1 MYRFI
6 NETKLKMKPNQ
17 IEKEILEKFDET
29 FELSL
34 DNDDSILFTIRN
46 YGEKNYENATE
57 GMSLIK
63 QFISD
68 SLSTYRTQVEKA
80 TLQAIKDKMPKEK
93 QIKCN
98 NTHIIAGDK
107 PIKVCYNC
115 ASDGGFNYCRSQ
127 MLEIIEKMK

>member
-1 MYRFI
+1 
-6 NETKLKMKPNQ
+6 MKPNQ

>member
-1 MYRFI
+1 
-6 NETKLKMKPNQ
+6 MKPNQ

-68 SLSTYRTQVEKA
+68 SLSTYRTRVEKENDIN
-80 TLQAIKDKMPKEK
+80 IKNAYLKGIADGRK
-93 QIKCN
+93 QIGECCMGGCGN
-98 NTHIIAGDK
+98 
-107 PIKVCYNC
+107 VNC
-115 ASDGGFNYCRSQ
+115 KHC
-127 MLEIIEKMK
+127 K